1 MKRSLTVLL
10 AAGLAVVP
18 ALAVEFR
25 TVATATVLYDA
36 PSPRGKK
43 LFVIKRDTPV
53 ELVVHLEG
61 WAKVRDSEG
70 GMAWLESKHLAMR
83 HSLVVTAARAQIRQS
98 ADESAAVV
106 FEAEQNVALDYLE
119 AAAGGWVKVG
129 HRDGE
134 SGYVRADQV
143 WGL

>member
-1 MKRSLTVLL
+1 MKRSLPVLL
-10 AAGLAVVP
+10 AASLAVLP

-25 TVATATVLYDA
+25 TVATAAVLYDA
-36 PSPRGKK
+36 PSLRGRK

-70 GMAWLESKHLAMR
+70 DMAWLESKHLVMR
-83 HSLVVTAARAQIRQS
+83 HSLVVTAAGAQIRRS
-98 ADESAAVV
+98 ADAAAAVV

-119 AAAGGWVKVG
+119 TAAGGWVKVR